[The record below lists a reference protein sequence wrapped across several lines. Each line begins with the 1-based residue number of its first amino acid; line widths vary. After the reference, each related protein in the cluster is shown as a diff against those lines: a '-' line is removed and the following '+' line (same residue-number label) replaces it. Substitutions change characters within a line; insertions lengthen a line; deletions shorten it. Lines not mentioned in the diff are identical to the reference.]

1 MQNPEGKVV
10 SVSDDAL
17 GTVAI
22 VEVTA
27 EIACERCR
35 SGKGCG
41 AGLLGR
47 QAAEKQVKARVAF
60 DLDIHRGDRVTVSLE
75 PQHLLRAAGIVY
87 GYPLLG
93 GLLAA
98 VIALFLGLGDV
109 MAALVALT
117 GLLAGIGFARIHVQN
132 NRCLKQFT
140 PVVVSRLSR
149 VSD

>member
-41 AGLLGR
+41 AGLLGGPS
-47 QAAEKQVKARVAF
+47 AEKQVRARVAT
-60 DLDIHRGDRVTVSLE
+60 DLEIHRGDRVSVALE
-75 PQHLLRAAGIVY
+75 PQHLLRAAAIVY

-98 VIALFLGLGDV
+98 IAALALGFGDV
-109 MAALVALT
+109 MAALAALT
-117 GLLAGIGFARIHVQN
+117 GLVAGIVLARVRIQSS
-132 NRCLKQFT
+132 RCLREFT
-140 PVVVSRLSR
+140 PVVIARLS
-149 VSD
+149 